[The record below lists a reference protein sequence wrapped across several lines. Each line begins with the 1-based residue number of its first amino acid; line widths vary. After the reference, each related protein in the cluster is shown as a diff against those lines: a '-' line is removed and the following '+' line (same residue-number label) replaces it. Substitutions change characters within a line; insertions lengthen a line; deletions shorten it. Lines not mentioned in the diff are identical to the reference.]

1 MKNIFIISLLLIYSQ
16 GVSQD
21 NVTRFE
27 KANNHYSAEE
37 YSAAIE
43 IYEDII
49 KNFDHEDIY
58 YNLGNSYFRVGDIGN
73 SIWSYEKALELSP
86 RDADINFN
94 IKYLRSMVR
103 DKILPPDD
111 MYLISLYK
119 SVMLRFSLHDIL
131 LMLGFTILFISIKYS
146 INYFSD
152 ILKGFNVII
161 NYLALTLSVIFCW
174 MTLDKYWDVSDKY
187 HGIITASAVDV
198 RSSPLDRGENI
209 VFRIHEGTKAE
220 IHNFQSGWIEIMLLD
235 GKKGWILSKDIR
247 EI

>member
-161 NYLALTLSVIFCW
+161 NYLALTLIVIFCW

-220 IHNFQSGWIEIMLLD
+220 IHNLQSGWIEIMLLD